1 MTAHLRLFFNHS
13 TSRAIGL
20 VFAMQ
25 GLLFGTWSSM
35 IPYIKQKFQLDEAQ
49 LGLLLL
55 ALPVGITIMNPIS
68 VGVLHRLGTVRATML
83 ARTLGALFFVIPFLM
98 PNVWSVAAALML
110 LGTTFSTTNVSMN
123 TAATTLENYEGI
135 RIMATCHALWSSGA
149 MFGSAIGATAMGMG
163 VHPVTHVMLIGS
175 VLLLSTLVIYQAFQR
190 VPSEVTVS
198 KSNGPRPK
206 FKMPSAALWGL
217 IAISLCTNLTEG
229 TMADWSA
236 VYMREV
242 VQAPA
247 ALWGWGFAAYAF
259 FMAMTRFTGDAILK
273 NYGGGPVLRVG
284 GMIAA
289 SGLLL
294 AILLPY
300 TPTTLIGF
308 AMVGAGVSLG
318 APVLYS
324 AAAKV
329 PGMAPGAGLATMNT
343 FAMVGFL
350 GGPAVIGFI
359 AKAFSLPMALGVV
372 VVMGCVWIW
381 RAGYL
386 KA

>member
-35 IPYIKQKFQLDEAQ
+35 IPFIKQRFQLDEAQ

-55 ALPVGITIMNPIS
+55 ALPAGITVMNPIS
-68 VGVLHRLGTVRATML
+68 VGVLHRLGTVRATL
-83 ARTLGALFFVIPFLM
+83 IARTLGALFFVIPFLM
-98 PNVWSVAAALML
+98 PNVWLVAAALML

-123 TAATTLENYEGI
+123 TAATTLENFEGI
-135 RIMATCHALWSSGA
+135 RIMATCHALWSTGA
-149 MFGSAIGATAMGMG
+149 MFGSAIGATSIGMG
-163 VHPVTHVMLIGS
+163 VHPVTHVMLVGL
-175 VLLLSTLVIYQAFQR
+175 VLLLSTLVIYQAFQQ

-206 FKMPSAALWGL
+206 FKMPSPALWGL

-236 VYMREV
+236 VYMREI

-247 ALWGWGFAAYAF
+247 TLWGWGFAAYAL
-259 FMAMTRFTGDAILK
+259 FMALTRFMGDAILK
-273 NYGGGPVLRVG
+273 HYGGGVVLRVG
-284 GMIAA
+284 GTVAA

-294 AILLPY
+294 AILLPFA
-300 TPTTLIGF
+300 PTALLGF

-318 APVLYS
+318 APILYS

-343 FAMVGFL
+343 FAMIGFL

-359 AKAFSLPMALGVV
+359 AKAFSLPVALGVV
-372 VVMGCVWIW
+372 VVAGCVWIW

>member
-35 IPYIKQKFQLDEAQ
+35 IPFIKQRFQLDEAQ

-55 ALPVGITIMNPIS
+55 ALPAGITVMNPIS
-68 VGVLHRLGTVRATML
+68 VGVLHRLGTVRATL
-83 ARTLGALFFVIPFLM
+83 ISRTLGALFFVIPFLM
-98 PNVWSVAAALML
+98 PNVWLVAAALML

-123 TAATTLENYEGI
+123 TAATTLENFEGI
-135 RIMATCHALWSSGA
+135 RIMATCHALWSTGA
-149 MFGSAIGATAMGMG
+149 MFGSAIGATSIGMG
-163 VHPVTHVMLIGS
+163 VHPVTHVMLVGL
-175 VLLLSTLVIYQAFQR
+175 VLLLSTLVIYQAFQQ

-206 FKMPSAALWGL
+206 FKMPSPALWGL

-236 VYMREV
+236 VYMREI

-247 ALWGWGFAAYAF
+247 TLWGWGFAAYAL
-259 FMAMTRFTGDAILK
+259 FMALTRFIGDAILK
-273 NYGGGPVLRVG
+273 HYGGGVVLRVG
-284 GMIAA
+284 GTVAA

-294 AILLPY
+294 AILLPFA
-300 TPTTLIGF
+300 PTALLGF

-318 APVLYS
+318 APILYS

-343 FAMVGFL
+343 FAMIGFL

-359 AKAFSLPMALGVV
+359 AKAFSLPVALGVV
-372 VVMGCVWIW
+372 VVAGCVWIW

-386 KA
+386 KN

>member
-1 MTAHLRLFFNHS
+1 
-13 TSRAIGL
+13 
-20 VFAMQ
+20 
-25 GLLFGTWSSM
+25 
-35 IPYIKQKFQLDEAQ
+35 
-49 LGLLLL
+49 
-55 ALPVGITIMNPIS
+55 
-68 VGVLHRLGTVRATML
+68 
-83 ARTLGALFFVIPFLM
+83 
-98 PNVWSVAAALML
+98 
-110 LGTTFSTTNVSMN
+110 
-123 TAATTLENYEGI
+123 
-135 RIMATCHALWSSGA
+135 
-149 MFGSAIGATAMGMG
+149 
-163 VHPVTHVMLIGS
+163 
-175 VLLLSTLVIYQAFQR
+175 
-190 VPSEVTVS
+190 
-198 KSNGPRPK
+198 
-206 FKMPSAALWGL
+206 
-217 IAISLCTNLTEG
+217 
-229 TMADWSA
+229 
-236 VYMREV
+236 
-242 VQAPA
+242 
-247 ALWGWGFAAYAF
+247 
-259 FMAMTRFTGDAILK
+259 
-273 NYGGGPVLRVG
+273 
-284 GMIAA
+284 MIAA

-372 VVMGCVWIW
+372 VLMGCVWIW

>member
-35 IPYIKQKFQLDEAQ
+35 IPFIKQKFQLDEAQ

-55 ALPVGITIMNPIS
+55 ALPAGITVMNPIS
-68 VGVLHRLGTVRATML
+68 VGVLHRLGTVRATL
-83 ARTLGALFFVIPFLM
+83 VARTLGALFFVIPFLM

-123 TAATTLENYEGI
+123 TAATSLENYEGI

-149 MFGSAIGATAMGMG
+149 MFGSAIGATSIGMG
-163 VHPVTHVMLIGS
+163 VHPVTHVMLIGL
-175 VLLLSTLVIYQAFQR
+175 VLLLSTLVIYQAFQQ

-198 KSNGPRPK
+198 KSNSPRPK

-236 VYMREV
+236 VYMREIV
-242 VQAPA
+242 EAPA
-247 ALWGWGFAAYAF
+247 TLWGWGFAAYAL
-259 FMAMTRFTGDAILK
+259 FMALTRFMGDAILK
-273 NYGGGPVLRVG
+273 NYGGGLILRVG
-284 GMIAA
+284 GAVAA
-289 SGLLL
+289 CGLLL
-294 AILLPY
+294 AVLFPY
-300 TPTTLIGF
+300 VPTTLLGF
-308 AMVGAGVSLG
+308 AMVGIGVSLG
-318 APVLYS
+318 APILYS

-343 FAMVGFL
+343 FAMIGFL

-359 AKAFSLPMALGVV
+359 AKGFSLPIALGFVIL
-372 VVMGCVWIW
+372 MGCVWIW

-386 KA
+386 KE